1 MPDTFDTE
9 DLARPYMDLWQEHL
23 NTLAGDQD
31 TDKVKLNGDSIA
43 LCHPFGACGA
53 RVPVKPLCEYMQTRN
68 AKKGKFGQTHY
79 AAAKAG
85 DIGFTQVLALESPFL
100 VLPPMWL
107 HHSTSP
113 RTLSWRFGKRC

>member
-1 MPDTFDTE
+1 MSDTFDTE

-23 NTLAGDQD
+23 NILVGDQD

-43 LCHPFGACGA
+43 LCPPFSACGA

-68 AKKGKFGQTHY
+68 DKNGKFAQTHY

-85 DIGFTQVLALESPFL
+85 DIGFTQVLALESAF
-100 VLPPMWL
+100 
-107 HHSTSP
+107 
-113 RTLSWRFGKRC
+113 